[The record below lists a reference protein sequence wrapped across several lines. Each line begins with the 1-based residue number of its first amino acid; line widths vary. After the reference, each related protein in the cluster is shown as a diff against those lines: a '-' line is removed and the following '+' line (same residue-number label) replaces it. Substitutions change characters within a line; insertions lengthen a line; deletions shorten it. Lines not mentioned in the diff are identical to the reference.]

1 MKNIFLNKY
10 LKVEK
15 TLGNLWFIPSH
26 YLETVNNYNKE
37 KVITPTTGISET
49 AKIPLNFSF
58 ISVSETIFIN
68 TLNIYIYIYIERERE
83 RDR

>member
-1 MKNIFLNKY
+1 MKKLW
-10 LKVEK
+10 E
-15 TLGNLWFIPSH
+15 NLWFIPSH

-37 KVITPTTGISET
+37 KVITSTTGISET

-68 TLNIYIYIYIERERE
+68 TLNIYIYIYIYYIYIYII
-83 RDR
+83 